1 MPTQKPRISITL
13 EPHVAAAIHDL
24 ADAVGKPAA
33 TVVAQ
38 LLEEMAQQISD
49 LATINRAAL
58 AGNRSAVKAA
68 LRNMVGD
75 TVAEL
80 MIATQG
86 DLLARKPRKTRKAA
100 KT

>member
-1 MPTQKPRISITL
+1 MPTQKPRIALTL

-38 LLEEMAQQISD
+38 LLEEMVEQISG

-68 LRNMVGD
+68 LRDMVGD

-80 MIATQG
+80 MTATQG
-86 DLLARKPRKTRKAA
+86 DLLSPKVRKARKK
-100 KT
+100 